1 MRKSLTLLALI
12 FGGMPAALS
21 AQGMAADSEAACP
34 ATPAPLPSELAGWA
48 ASAPLAAATSVDTA
62 AAAAT
67 VTPGKAVELALKPTP
82 QITYAKRPEQPGG
95 SVSHGGMV
103 ALDVAR
109 AGVYRVA
116 ISTGAWLDVVSGGE
130 ALQSINHGR
139 GPACSGVRKMVDFRL
154 EAGRYIVQIA
164 ANGTPSI
171 RLLVAA
177 LPEA

>member
-1 MRKSLTLLALI
+1 MRKSLTLLAVA
-12 FGGMPAALS
+12 FGGVPAALP
-21 AQGMAADSEAACP
+21 AQGMAEPEAACP
-34 ATPAPLPSELAGWA
+34 ATPAPLPPELAGWA
-48 ASAPLAAATSVDTA
+48 APAPLAAATSADAT
-62 AAAAT
+62 AAAT
-67 VTPGKAVELALKPTP
+67 VTPGRAVELALKPTP

-116 ISTGAWLDVVSGGE
+116 ISTGAWLDVVLGGA
-130 ALQSINHGR
+130 ALQSVNHGR

-154 EAGRYIVQIA
+154 EPGRYIVQIA